1 MKRLMILVMVLSV
14 LTPVFA
20 IGPVLGVIG
29 VGLDIVTT
37 KHSTT
42 LIIDGEEI
50 TIGGSSIK
58 GLQKSMDQYD
68 FSTLN
73 FDERLSIYENAQVSI
88 GWPVAKGLLLGFGS
102 GSKAQGDI
110 GGKIFGE
117 IADWTALATIG
128 IGLTTY
134 IVEFI
139 VIAPWLG
146 DQEYPK
152 GTEMQQIAKGFL
164 IGGAIGFGVE
174 RIIQAILPAVYGN
187 KHNKVLRDNLGI
199 TKDGQDSFTFNVGMV
214 PVVDREGSVN
224 LGMQV
229 GARLS
234 F

>member
-1 MKRLMILVMVLSV
+1 MKRLMILAVVLSILAPLSAV
-14 LTPVFA
+14 S
-20 IGPVLGVIG
+20 PVLGVIG
-29 VGLDIVTT
+29 VGLDIATT
-37 KHSTT
+37 KHMTT
-42 LIIDGEEI
+42 LIIEGEEV
-50 TIGGSSIK
+50 TIGGSTIK

-68 FSTLN
+68 FTT
-73 FDERLSIYENAQVSI
+73 FDFDDRLSLYENAQVSI

-117 IADWTALATIG
+117 IADWTTLAAVG
-128 IGLTTY
+128 VGLTMY
-134 IVEFI
+134 AIEFI
-139 VIAPWLG
+139 VLAPWIG

-152 GTEMQQIAKGFL
+152 NTEMQQIAKNFL

-199 TKDGQDSFTFNVGMV
+199 TKDMQDSFAFNIGMV
-214 PVVDREGSVN
+214 PLLDGQGSID